1 MSINAS
7 MLERVVLEMNTVME
21 KGHHIYIIGNGGSAA
36 TSSHF
41 ATDLNKIQYQRKLK
55 GSAVCL
61 SDNSSMLTM
70 ITNDF
75 DFEKVYSFQL
85 QIGAKTG
92 DLLIAI
98 SASGNSSNLV
108 DAVEYCNLVGVKTIS
123 FTGFDG
129 GLLSQISKMS
139 LHVKTKI
146 GDYGIAE
153 DAHSVICHYIAEEIR
168 NV

>member
-1 MSINAS
+1 MSMNAS
-7 MLERVVLEMNTVME
+7 LLERVVLAINTAME
-21 KGHHIYIIGNGGSAA
+21 NGHNIYIIGNGGSAA

-70 ITNDF
+70 ITNDY
-75 DFEKVYSFQL
+75 DFKKVYSFQL
-85 QIGAKTG
+85 QIGAKSG
-92 DLLIAI
+92 DLLVAI

-108 DAVEYCNLVGVKTIS
+108 DAVEYCNLVGMKTIS

-129 GLLSQISKMS
+129 GLLSQISKIS
-139 LHVKTKI
+139 LHAETRV

-153 DAHSVICHYIAEEIR
+153 DAHSVICHYIAEAIR